1 MRRSSFDVLR
11 AGELSVSAAS
21 FLEQA
26 YRTQATVLT
35 AYLRR
40 LARSAHA
47 LELAQESVVSD
58 MLQEVFAR
66 ALAVSARSL
75 ENPWR
80 NSDAYLTTIARNCFV
95 DALRVRKREIPN
107 APIEVGR
114 RLANVAADPEVLDGD
129 RVLFFLEDYLRTLG
143 PEMGALYEQRYVR
156 GSSQQ
161 QASSALGLSRRS
173 VRTAEARF
181 KRGLRIALLKSGI
194 SLGDVNL
201 SVASR
206 QRFRGQNRRHPVV
219 YLRRKTA
226 PSEHQGE
233 GELHEP
239 SGDTMEY

>member
-11 AGELSVSAAS
+11 ADEISIPAAS

-26 YRTQATVLT
+26 YRTQATGLT

-66 ALAVSARSL
+66 ALTVSARSL

-80 NSDAYLTTIARNCFV
+80 NRDAYLTTIARNCFV
-95 DALRVRKREIPN
+95 DALRARKREIPN

-114 RLANVAADPEVLDGD
+114 RLAKVAAEPEVIDGD
-129 RVLFFLEDYLRTLG
+129 RVLLFVEAYLRTLG
-143 PEMGALYEQRYVR
+143 PEMGALYKQRFVL

-161 QASSALGLSRRS
+161 RASSALGLSRRS
-173 VRTAEARF
+173 FRTAEARF
-181 KRGLRIALLKSGI
+181 KRGLRIALLKAGI
-194 SLGDVNL
+194 SPDGTKR
-201 SVASR
+201 SVARHAKISR
-206 QRFRGQNRRHPVV
+206 PKAPASRR
-219 YLRRKTA
+219 LSKA
-226 PSEHQGE
+226 
-233 GELHEP
+233 
-239 SGDTMEY
+239 